1 MYEQFLILASE
12 PVEIIDTSISNF
24 FNERIK
30 PRYNSASRI
39 PIVNAFKKLLNKNNL
54 SIIDIE
60 NKYLKRM
67 SDSGE
72 VDRLFQLDAK
82 DQLILAYDMLIN
94 FSDKISQYPAL
105 KDKIVSSLK
114 DDAYGFLLLLYFD
127 LIPKENYSRN
137 NKEILSLLKNNDYY
151 IKVFVDITKNAN
163 KEIEDY
169 YRNKNNYQDN
179 TDYYRI
185 LQRNNCVP
193 GQYPDGTHDDG
204 NIAYFNNY
212 KYSELNKS
220 VNKSI
225 RFSNDE
231 DALKKFRSGDASL
244 GEVLQYARY
253 NKKTSWDE
261 LGDILLKRYKAN
273 TLNSFEDVKKYIF
286 YFLNYQRW
294 SAFEDTLKY
303 LLLNTKDS
311 RRIQTILNHTYL
323 YWAEIANG
331 SKEVL
336 DDFKNSLLNGYKSNE
351 IDLHTILQFKDKFG
365 IKDWVEL
372 DDAVNSSNN
381 VNDRFEY
388 HEHTKKKEPS
398 VNDEMKYRI
407 VVNRDKYNDLS
418 NKILSVFSKSNDDNY
433 ASVNLG
439 KQLELSELKDCAEL
453 FQALRLLDKNF
464 ISNLGLDTK
473 YATNLIDLSKFLNS
487 GKFEDYIK
495 NQFINGILKLIQ
507 ELGKKIYKFIKAKN
521 ENIDIVNAT
530 NEELKSYIKE
540 YVSQDRSYFL
550 RKFSKIKLLA
560 SIAKAL
566 GSRKYSDYTDADLN
580 LNPNNNSIINF
591 IISEMQRGGNMSV
604 NAYSKKYIKEF
615 LPGLLK
621 HAKSVK
627 DLSTI
632 VRVAI
637 NETQNLMFNDGQL
650 ITFNQPEIVNQIGNN
665 VVNAITDDYVFPA
678 TGGAADNL
686 SLKMIVERWKQ
697 QPEYKDISF
706 EELLSTAKKE
716 LEAGKVVELEHTND
730 EDQAAKI
737 AADHLTE
744 QINYYSYLHNMESLF
759 SDENVAN
766 KELEEPENFI
776 STFFKDVDNEN
787 INDAKEQDHVCDG
800 SCSGNCQCHTEEQI
814 QPMTVEDK
822 LSNLGDNIIVTVVSE
837 PEEMQPL
844 NDNEVKVVDFINNI
858 AANIKR

>member
-60 NKYLKRM
+60 DKYLKRM

-418 NKILSVFSKSNDDNY
+418 NKILSVFSKSNDSDY
-433 ASVNLG
+433 ASVNLAE
-439 KQLELSELKDCAEL
+439 QLDPSELKDCAEL

-464 ISNLGLDTK
+464 IANLGLDTN
-473 YATNLIDLSKFLNS
+473 YATNLIDLLKFLNS
-487 GKFEDYIK
+487 GRFEEYIESKFVT
-495 NQFINGILKLIQ
+495 GILKLIQ
-507 ELGKKIYKFIKAKN
+507 GLGKEIREFIKSKN
-521 ENIDIVNAT
+521 ENIDIANAT
-530 NEELKSYIKE
+530 TDVLKPYIEEYIK
-540 YVSQDRSYFL
+540 DNKAYFMEN
-550 RKFSKIKLLA
+550 FNKIKLLA

-591 IISEMQRGGNMSV
+591 IISEMKRGGNMSV

-800 SCSGNCQCHTEEQI
+800 SCGGNCQCHTEEQI

-822 LSNLGDNIIVTVVSE
+822 LSNLGNDVVVTIISE
-837 PEEMQPL
+837 PEEIQPL

-858 AANIKR
+858 AASIKR